1 MSKDLRIGE
10 AAEFRMYA
18 RQLRIFRAEQ
28 PVEELHKTLDFL
40 KETHDFFDERYI
52 ELFKMC
58 CDLDFVE
65 ALGSAGVSYCHDRDN
80 T

>member
-1 MSKDLRIGE
+1 MSTRLKIGH

-18 RQLRIFRAEQ
+18 RQLRMIRAEQ
-28 PVEELHKTLDFL
+28 PVEELHEALDFL

-65 ALGSAGVSYCHDRDN
+65 ALGSAGVSYCHDRDDK
-80 T
+80 